1 MKSLHKYIA
10 VLCGL
15 FLLPTANWAQA
26 YQANIFGSIRDSSG
40 AVVQGVRVSVV
51 NESTGLI
58 RRAQSDANGNY
69 LVANVPV
76 GSYSISAEAAGF
88 KQRVERGFSVHVAQD
103 ARLDLE
109 LEIGEVTE
117 SVSVTAD
124 PPVVQTDESSVS
136 TVISQRS
143 IVGLPLNGR
152 DYTQLAALSPGVVH
166 GGNNGW
172 SSQVSI
178 NGNRAGKT
186 EFLIDG
192 AVNSETWYGGAL
204 LSPSLD
210 AIAEFRV
217 QASMS
222 PAEYGYGSGFVN
234 AVTKSGTNEYHG
246 TLFHFLRNN
255 AMDARN
261 FFALERPKLIR
272 NQFGATVGGPIKKN
286 SLFFYTDLEVMRERQ
301 ERVTNTLV
309 PNSAL
314 VQGDFS
320 TFPTTIV
327 DPQTGLPFPNNRI
340 PSDRISPIAQ
350 YYQGFVP
357 GPNAANDRFIVNT
370 AAPIDQNQ
378 FSLRLDNH
386 TDRTMIAARYL
397 HGSNKREN
405 GSGGQIYGSTNP
417 LGNMV
422 QDVVTHNTS
431 LNINHVLRPNLL
443 LNVRGG
449 YYYNHFYQTTPS
461 DDGPLHTVESG
472 IDGFRE
478 TTATLRGGFPYV
490 SVTGYGGIPGGL
502 NLDIKPKQEVQT
514 YMAALSWMTGK
525 HSMKFGMQLRRELGT
540 TQHYSL
546 SKGVFN
552 FTGAYTGD
560 PYADYLLGFPNYSN
574 RSFPQDQSGSRIRM
588 FHFYAQDDWQV
599 ARNLTINAGLRVE
612 INPFP
617 TPLRSGSNFDID
629 LGKVVL
635 ASKGGVVDFFSQV
648 GPFAYAFQPDL
659 YVLSEDVGAPF
670 SLVNAKGGV
679 FNPRLGFA
687 WRPFGGA
694 STVIRGG
701 AGFFTVPLQQQIGR
715 GGPTVNPP
723 WIITEFKFSPDPI
736 AWGTFWRPITE
747 ENGFTPAMVTAMDNP
762 FRNAYSA
769 QWNLTV
775 EQRIARDTSVSV
787 AYVGNKATHLHLNN
801 NLNQP
806 RYGPNSWNEIPFPE
820 FGSFSQALQ
829 TRGNSNY
836 HSLQLQAEK
845 KYSQS
850 FTFLTSYSWSKTIDY
865 TSDDT
870 GFVTDRFNIG
880 LDRGISGLDSG
891 HRLVGSF
898 VADLPFGAG
907 RQWLT
912 SGPASHILG
921 GWQITSIGTLQS
933 GQPFSVMSPI
943 DTSGFFVMNGQR
955 ADRIGK
961 GVKSNPTLDEWF
973 DTRAFT
979 QGSEYTVGTAGRNI
993 LRSDGLVNFDF
1004 GLLKNFAIKEW
1015 GMLQVRGEAFNAFN
1029 HPTFGTPFNTI
1040 GQPTSGLVTT
1050 AGPGR
1055 MMQAGLKLS
1064 F

>member
-1 MKSLHKYIA
+1 MKSRRYIA
-10 VLCGL
+10 VLCCMVSL
-15 FLLPTANWAQA
+15 SILSWAQT
-26 YQANIFGSIRDSSG
+26 YQANIIGTVRDSSG
-40 AVVQGVRVSVV
+40 AVVQGAKVQVL
-51 NESTGLI
+51 NEGTGLT
-58 RRAQSDANGNY
+58 RNVQSDVSGGY
-69 LVANVPV
+69 QIMNVPV
-76 GSYSISAEAAGF
+76 GAYTVIATASGF
-88 KQRVERGFSVHVAQD
+88 KQRVQKGFSVHVAQE
-103 ARLDLE
+103 ARLDIELE
-109 LEIGEVTE
+109 LGDVAESVEVTAE
-117 SVSVTAD
+117 
-124 PPVVQTDESSVS
+124 PPLLQTDESSVS
-136 TVISQRS
+136 TVVSQRS

-152 DYTQLAALSPGVVH
+152 DYTQLAALTPGVVY

-172 SSQVSI
+172 SSQVSM

-192 AVNSETWYGGAL
+192 AVNTETWYGGAL

-217 QASMS
+217 QSSMS

-261 FFALERPKLIR
+261 FFALERPKLVR
-272 NQFGATVGGPIKKN
+272 NQFGGTVGGPIIKN
-286 SLFFYTDLEVMRERQ
+286 SLFFYTDIELMRERQ

-309 PNSAL
+309 PSSAML
-314 VQGDFS
+314 NGDF
-320 TFPTTIV
+320 TGFAPII
-327 DPQTGLPFPNNRI
+327 DPDSGLPFVNNQI
-340 PSDRISPIAQ
+340 PSDRISPIAR
-350 YYQGFVP
+350 YYQQFVP
-357 GPNAANDRFIVNT
+357 TPNAPGNRYIVNT
-370 AAPIDQNQ
+370 SAPTNQKQ
-378 FSLRLDNH
+378 FSVRIDKQ
-386 TDRTMIAARYL
+386 TERTMIAARYL
-397 HGSNKREN
+397 RSGNESSNS
-405 GSGGQIYGSTNP
+405 SGGQIYGNANP

-422 QDVVTHNTS
+422 QDVATHNTS
-431 LNINHVLRPNLL
+431 LNINRIISPSLL
-443 LNVRGG
+443 LNLRGT

-461 DDGPLHTVESG
+461 DDGPLHTVASG

-478 TTATLRGGFPYV
+478 TTASLRGGFPYI
-490 SVTGYGGIPGGL
+490 SITGFGGIPGGL

-514 YMAALSWMTGK
+514 YLAALSWTTGK

-540 TQHYSL
+540 TRHYGL

-552 FTGAYTGD
+552 FTGAFTGD
-560 PYADYLLGFPNYSN
+560 SYADYLLGFPNYSN
-574 RSFPQDQSGSRIRM
+574 RSFPQDQSGSRIRL
-588 FHFYAQDDWQV
+588 FHFYAQDDWKVSQ
-599 ARNLTINAGLRVE
+599 NLTINAGLRME

-617 TPLRSGSNFDID
+617 TPLRSGSNFDVD

-635 ASKGGVVDFFSQV
+635 ASRNGVVDFFSQV
-648 GPFAYAFQPDL
+648 GPYAYAFQPDL

-670 SLVNAKGGV
+670 SLVKAKGGV

-687 WRPFGGA
+687 WRPFGGTN
-694 STVIRGG
+694 TVIRGG
-701 AGFFTVPLQQQIGR
+701 GGLFTVPLQQQIGR

-723 WIITEFKFSPDPI
+723 WIITEFKFTSTPT
-736 AWGTFWRPITE
+736 AWGTYWKPITE

-769 QWNLTV
+769 QWNLSV
-775 EQRIARDTSVSV
+775 EQRVARDTSVVVS
-787 AYVGNKATHLHLNN
+787 YVGNKATHLHLNN

-806 RYGPNSWNEIPFPE
+806 KYGPNSWNEIPFPE

-836 HSLQLQAEK
+836 HALQVQVEK
-845 KYSQS
+845 KYSKS
-850 FTFLTSYSWSKTIDY
+850 FTFTSAYSWSKAIDY

-880 LDRGISGLDSG
+880 LDRGLSALDTG
-891 HRLVGSF
+891 HRLVNSF
-898 VADLPFGAG
+898 VFDLPFGAG

-912 SGPASHILG
+912 SGMSSHILG
-921 GWQITSIGTLQS
+921 GWQLTGISTLQS

-955 ADRIGK
+955 ADRIGSGK
-961 GVKSNPTLDEWF
+961 KSNPTLDEWF
-973 DTRAFT
+973 DTSAFT
-979 QGSEYTVGTAGRNI
+979 QGSQYTVGTSGRNI

-1004 GLLKNFAIKEW
+1004 GLHKSIAVQDW
-1015 GMLQVRGEAFNAFN
+1015 GTLQIRGEAFNAFN
-1029 HPTFGTPFNTI
+1029 HPTFGTPLNTI
-1040 GQPTSGLVTT
+1040 GLPTSGLVST
-1050 AGPGR
+1050 ARAAR
-1055 MMQAGLKLS
+1055 MMQVGLKLY